1 MYNDNYGSK
10 TGKGFPNPL
19 APAEEKAS
27 DGYGCKYAKAIENQW
42 GSVDDGNSLFK
53 RRYDTFKKNRKYAN
67 GTQDTVIYKKLLT
80 SLDPNGNDGTLLN
93 LDFTPVPILPKFS
106 RIVVNNVLA
115 RSPYPNVEAI
125 DPLSSSYKDLE
136 KKKMEAEVLAREELK
151 KLKEKTGMTVSRDPD
166 DIPETLEEAEIFMG
180 TSIKTDAEIA
190 AQLGANMT
198 LQWNE
203 FNDTTFRRCVEDLT
217 VVGMAVV
224 KRDNDP
230 NYGITTNY
238 VDPINFVHSHTED
251 PNFSDVVYAGH
262 VKKISIQGLKRLAG
276 DQLTEE
282 QYEKIAK
289 KVMGR
294 HGNNSSS
301 YNRRHYDEI
310 NGRTNYGY
318 DEYVVEVLDAT
329 AERGIIKLVPLK
341 SHVCAKLGSNFCIS
355 LDACPHEDFG
365 FL

>member
-1 MYNDNYGSK
+1 MYNDNFGSK

-125 DPLSSSYKDLE
+125 DPLSSSYKDIE

-180 TSIKTDAEIA
+180 TSIKTDAEVA

-217 VVGMAVV
+217 VLGMAVV

-230 NYGITTNY
+230 NYGITTSY
-238 VDPINFVHSHTED
+238 VDPIDFVHSHTED

-262 VKKISIQGLKRLAG
+262 VKKISIQELKRLAG
-276 DQLTEE
+276 
-282 QYEKIAK
+282 
-289 KVMGR
+289 
-294 HGNNSSS
+294 
-301 YNRRHYDEI
+301 
-310 NGRTNYGY
+310 
-318 DEYVVEVLDAT
+318 
-329 AERGIIKLVPLK
+329 
-341 SHVCAKLGSNFCIS
+341 
-355 LDACPHEDFG
+355 
-365 FL
+365 